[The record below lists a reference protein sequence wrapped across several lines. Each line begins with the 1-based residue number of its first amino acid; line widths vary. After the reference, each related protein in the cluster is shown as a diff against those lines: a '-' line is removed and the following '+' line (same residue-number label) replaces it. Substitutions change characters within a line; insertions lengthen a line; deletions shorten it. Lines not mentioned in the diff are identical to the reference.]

1 MRDSDVPTYNG
12 RTARELASDA
22 ENCLLGIVHLAEADE
37 TPLDAEQIFGTLSG
51 VTRMLEH
58 VPEVIT
64 RMRAVALHQHEAGTL
79 AITAGHYVGD
89 PDAAAQA
96 LTEAVDAVLAGFGTI
111 RMNMEKAQA
120 TLSDAAFTGE
130 PGGHNA

>member
-1 MRDSDVPTYNG
+1 MTDSDVPKYNG

-22 ENCLLGIVHLAEADE
+22 ENSLLGILHLAEADE

-58 VPEVIT
+58 LPEVIT
-64 RMRAVALHQHEAGTL
+64 RMRAAALHQHDAGKMSI
-79 AITAGHYVGD
+79 ASGHFAGD
-89 PDAAAQA
+89 PDAAAKA
-96 LTEAVDAVLAGFGTI
+96 LTDAVDAVLAGFGAV

-120 TLSDAAFTGE
+120 SLSDATFTGGSE
-130 PGGHNA
+130 DHLA